1 LLTPPSLDTD
11 RTDGIVFVTVLASVL
26 VPGGLALTIGRL
38 CQVPIRRAIRAGVG
52 GSAVDTTLR
61 AVIEFALSQTELDK
75 AP

>member
-38 CQVPIRRAIRAGVG
+38 CQVPIRRRSGP
-52 GSAVDTTLR
+52 GSVDLR
-61 AVIEFALSQTELDK
+61 STPPCER
-75 AP
+75 